1 VQRWFF
7 FVPSSG
13 TRGFVMLIAQPLGCW
28 EMKVVRALFCGQ
40 LKRSS
45 INGNFNSIIYHLR
58 EVNGVG
64 MHTRMLPK

>member
-1 VQRWFF
+1 
-7 FVPSSG
+7 
-13 TRGFVMLIAQPLGCW
+13 MLIAQPLGCW